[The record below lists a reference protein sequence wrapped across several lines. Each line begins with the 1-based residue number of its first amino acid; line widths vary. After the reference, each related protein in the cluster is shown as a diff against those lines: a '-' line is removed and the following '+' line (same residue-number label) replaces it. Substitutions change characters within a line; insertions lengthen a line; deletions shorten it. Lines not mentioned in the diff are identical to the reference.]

1 MSTELLERWRLVDEW
16 RKNVNVSFLYSERS
30 IKHQQSVN
38 KASLLEYKISLGA
51 ILQMSKAAS
60 PIFYI

>member
-1 MSTELLERWRLVDEW
+1 MTE
-16 RKNVNVSFLYSERS
+16 NVNVSFLYSERS

-60 PIFYI
+60 PIFYF